1 MKKEV
6 IAHKDPKS
14 PVSEVFRTLRTNIQ
28 FMNTDKK
35 LRTLLITSTFV
46 GEGKSWVTSNLAVT
60 FAQTGKRVILVDA
73 DMRRGR
79 QYAIFGVSPRPGLS
93 NLLSEMEIYDNGTIS
108 ENVIDYIQETEVPNL
123 FVISAGSVPPNPSE
137 LLVSTK
143 MSKVLEELKKYKHI
157 HMLGIGGT
165 SMSGI
170 ATILKKWGFYV
181 TGSDANESELVDKL
195 KNNGISV
202 VIGHDLDNLRKAD
215 LVIYSAAIS
224 HDDIEMQEAKRLNIE
239 TMERSTF
246 LGIITKGYR
255 DTISISGTHGKT
267 TTTSMISVCF
277 MEAHKDPTVQV
288 GAILKQIDGN
298 YRVGNSEYFILESCE
313 YVESFLK
320 FHPRTEVI
328 LNIDNDHLD
337 YFKDLDHIK
346 NAFVKFVELL
356 PKDGLL
362 VLNADDPNCV
372 DLYKNTN
379 AKIVT
384 FGIKN
389 EKSNFIAR
397 NITFDNNGFPLF
409 DVYRNNTFYKS
420 IKLSV
425 PGMHNVYDALA
436 CIATCYE
443 YGIDKEDIKEGLLKY
458 TGAHRRF
465 EFVGSTNGANVFDD
479 YGHHPTEIK
488 AVYDA
493 MKKKKFNRSWVVF
506 QPHTYSRTKNL
517 LTDFA
522 QVLSGFD
529 NIIVTD
535 IYAARESD
543 TLGISSQNLV
553 DQININRVGKKA
565 LYMSD
570 FNEIAKY
577 IRDRVMPNDIVL
589 TIGAGTVTTIGPKI
603 VGK

>member
-1 MKKEV
+1 MV
-6 IAHKDPKS
+6 
-14 PVSEVFRTLRTNIQ
+14 N
-28 FMNTDKK
+28 
-35 LRTLLITSTFV
+35 
-46 GEGKSWVTSNLAVT
+46 
-60 FAQTGKRVILVDA
+60 
-73 DMRRGR
+73 
-79 QYAIFGVSPRPGLS
+79 
-93 NLLSEMEIYDNGTIS
+93 
-108 ENVIDYIQETEVPNL
+108 
-123 FVISAGSVPPNPSE
+123 
-137 LLVSTK
+137 
-143 MSKVLEELKKYKHI
+143 LEELKHYKHI

-170 ATILKKWGFYV
+170 ATILKKWGIYV
-181 TGSDANESELVDKL
+181 TGSDANLTEYVIKL
-195 KNNGISV
+195 KDNGIPV

-215 LVIYSAAIS
+215 LVVYSAAIS
-224 HDDIEMQEAKRLNIE
+224 SDDMEMLEAKRLNIE

-246 LGIITKGYR
+246 LGLITKAYKE
-255 DTISISGTHGKT
+255 TICVSGTHGKT
-267 TTTSMISVCF
+267 STTSMISSCF
-277 MEAHKDPTVQV
+277 LEARKDPTIQV

-298 YRVGNSEYFILESCE
+298 YRVGNSEYFLLESCE

-320 FHPRTEVI
+320 FHPKTEII

-337 YFKDLDHIK
+337 YFQDLEHIK
-346 NAFVKFVELL
+346 NAFVKFVKLL
-356 PKDGLL
+356 PNDGLL
-362 VLNADDPNCV
+362 VVNSDDPNCV

-389 EKSNFIAR
+389 DKSNFIAR

-409 DVYRNNTFYKS
+409 DVYRNNSFYKS

-425 PGMHNVYDALA
+425 PGTHNVYNALA

-443 YGIDKEDIKEGLLKY
+443 YGIDKEIIKSGLLKY

-465 EFVGSTNGANVFDD
+465 ELVGNTNGAYVYDD

-493 MKKKKFNRSWVVF
+493 MKKKKYNRSWVIF

-535 IYAARESD
+535 IYAARESN
-543 TLGISSQNLV
+543 TVGVSSQDLV
-553 DQININRVGKKA
+553 NQININRIGKRA
-565 LYMSD
+565 IYMSD
-570 FNEIAKY
+570 FDEIAKY

-589 TIGAGTVTTIGPKI
+589 TIGAGTVTNIGPKI
-603 VGK
+603 IGK